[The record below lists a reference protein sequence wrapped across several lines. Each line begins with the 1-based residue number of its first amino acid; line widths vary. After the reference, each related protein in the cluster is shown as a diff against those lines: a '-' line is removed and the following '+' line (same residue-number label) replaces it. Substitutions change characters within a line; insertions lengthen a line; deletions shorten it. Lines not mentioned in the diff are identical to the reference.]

1 MHATSKSFKLTP
13 LERTSYDRLHFSNDK
28 KGVTCMLLTM
38 LFSRWALIP
47 EKLGGGS
54 VTGLLKLLL
63 YFRKKNYKVFTAL
76 FQTLQPSI

>member
-1 MHATSKSFKLTP
+1 MLNKSIVVVSCYEPVLNEK
-13 LERTSYDRLHFSNDK
+13 K

-54 VTGLLKLLL
+54 VTDLLKLLL
-63 YFRKKNYKVFTAL
+63 YFRKKN
-76 FQTLQPSI
+76 

>member
-1 MHATSKSFKLTP
+1 
-13 LERTSYDRLHFSNDK
+13 
-28 KGVTCMLLTM
+28 MLLTM

-63 YFRKKNYKVFTAL
+63 YFRKNYMVFTTL
-76 FQTLQPSI
+76 FKHFSQASKPFFPDYTLP